1 MDKEFVKD
9 RFLRGQDCSQV
20 VFSNYAARYG
30 LTEEQ
35 ANKLTASFGGGS
47 GIGETCGAVVGAMM
61 VIGMEYGHKGPDDTE
76 NRQMLMAKRAEF
88 FSKWKERHQTC
99 MCRELLGYDLTDP
112 EQLKIVLEKGLMLD
126 RTEISKLLRCI
137 CKNTTFCMC

>member
-112 EQLKIVLEKGLMLD
+112 EQLKIFLEKGLMLD
-126 RTEISKLLRCI
+126 LCPMLVTDAADILDEMLG
-137 CKNTTFCMC
+137 

>member
-76 NRQMLMAKRAEF
+76 NRQMLIPGAP
-88 FSKWKERHQTC
+88 
-99 MCRELLGYDLTDP
+99 REAH
-112 EQLKIVLEKGLMLD
+112 
-126 RTEISKLLRCI
+126 
-137 CKNTTFCMC
+137 